1 MKVHRTTRCVAPIV
15 AALPFLVF
23 AFVGIQ
29 SSGPQLLPIGLG
41 IVGLFALTVG
51 LYYGIC
57 RIEYRDNGFITH
69 PGRRRYEAKDVVSW
83 SVGEDTDAAPGFRRH
98 LELRFGSWYRRYILL
113 EEDVSPETFNALLK
127 LLNEK

>member
-1 MKVHRTTRCVAPIV
+1 MKAPRTTRCIAPIV

-23 AFVGIQ
+23 AFIGIQ
-29 SSGPQLLPIGLG
+29 RSGALLLPIGLG
-41 IVGLFALTVG
+41 IVGLFGLTVG
-51 LYYGIC
+51 LYFGIC
-57 RIEYRDNGFITH
+57 RIEHRDNGFITH